1 MEVDQARI
9 LEESFKIH
17 LIYKESLVHN
27 NSIDIPSLKKDIEK
41 KFPYISSKLPSIVS
55 LALGEGYDY
64 NRLKFML
71 DTSSKVASNEM
82 TERDASIKVGQV
94 LVDDIVKPG
103 LKKNNETAK

>member
-1 MEVDQARI
+1 
-9 LEESFKIH
+9 
-17 LIYKESLVHN
+17 
-27 NSIDIPSLKKDIEK
+27 
-41 KFPYISSKLPSIVS
+41 
-55 LALGEGYDY
+55 
-64 NRLKFML
+64 ML